1 MSKTALR
8 KELELM
14 SAEQLRRV
22 ILDAYDARKETR
34 EYFEF
39 FLNPD
44 VTRLMDKQR
53 ALIAKELSRVKWG
66 RSRAR
71 VTVIKKALRD
81 FTSLNPGPEAV
92 LDMIFGAIE
101 EIGLADRF
109 VTLTPSLE
117 RLTTALAAEYIA
129 CADRFLM
136 ADTAGSRLAEF
147 IGDDTFRSVFRTF
160 VAQNA
165 RNT

>member
-8 KELELM
+8 KELEQM
-14 SAEQLRRV
+14 SAEQLRQI
-22 ILDAYDARKETR
+22 ILEAYDARKETR
-34 EYFEF
+34 DYFEF
-39 FLNPD
+39 FINPD
-44 VTRLMDKQR
+44 VKRFMEKQKS
-53 ALIAKELSRVKWG
+53 LIAKELSRVKWG

-71 VTVIKKALRD
+71 VTVIKKAVRD

-92 LDMIFGAIE
+92 LDMIFAAIE

-117 RLTTALAAEYIA
+117 RLTAALAADYTGA
-129 CADRFLM
+129 ADRFLM
-136 ADTAGSRLAEF
+136 ADTANSRLATF
-147 IGDDTFRSVFRTF
+147 LGDDTFRQVFRTF

-165 RNT
+165 RRI